1 MVLLLSNRARAIL
14 AATLTILATLSILQ
28 TVGMAPSF
36 VAADSNVT
44 SSSTQTTSSESSTSQ
59 TASNTTLINT
69 MTNGTLQFVFQAS
82 PSSQSIPAGAYARFD
97 INISQTTTTNVL
109 LIARG
114 VPYHSIAIFTPE
126 VGVASPQFHSTL
138 TVATSVDTPTGN
150 HNITIVALLN
160 EQEYTTAVNLQIT
173 SSITSQTSTAT
184 ISASLGLSLSVD
196 TDQHF
201 YKPNSTVMVRGHV
214 TDTSGSAAAGVR
226 VSVQVDDP
234 GGVEVIFVSNLMTDA
249 AGVFKTTFKLDA
261 NATVGTYTVFVSSIK
276 SAYTPATTH
285 MTFVVGSSSTPSVMI
300 TQIYVTDTTGNPS
313 AVFSPGQTA
322 LVWVVIQNSGAPFQG
337 VIWVQVSDPSG
348 SPRSIQLQISTL
360 NTGASVKVAFGFT
373 ATANLPHG
381 IYTANTLVSDKLIS
395 QGGTFLASANTQ
407 FALTG

>member
-1 MVLLLSNRARAIL
+1 MVLLSSRARAIL

-36 VAADSNVT
+36 VAADSSVT
-44 SSSTQTTSSESSTSQ
+44 SSSTQTISSESSTSQ
-59 TASNTTLINT
+59 IASNTTLINM
-69 MTNGTLQFVFQAS
+69 MTNGTLQFIFQAS
-82 PSSQSIPAGAYARFD
+82 PSFQSIPAGGYAKFD
-97 INISQTTTTNVL
+97 INISQATTTNVL

-138 TVATSVDTPTGN
+138 TVATSADTPTGN

-201 YKPNSTVMVRGHV
+201 YKLNSTVIVRGHV

-226 VSVQVDDP
+226 VSIQVDDP

-322 LVWVVIQNSGAPFQG
+322 LVWVVVQNSGAPFQG